1 MLPARVPVESQRCNF
16 TIKTLHIFCLPIVLH
31 FARVRVALATGGYP
45 PFERLRRSRPYD
57 IQRNTTV
64 SILASSLAL
73 GSADYTWR
81 RNALCR
87 DTDPELF
94 FPVGTTGQALLQIS
108 RAKEV
113 CCECPVKFDCLDF
126 AMETNQDTG
135 IWGGTS
141 EEERRQMRR
150 EIAARA
156 RAARIA
162 ANNGSASHVRPEVAS
177 SNHLL
182 GEEHEDQ

>member
-1 MLPARVPVESQRCNF
+1 M
-16 TIKTLHIFCLPIVLH
+16 
-31 FARVRVALATGGYP
+31 RVALVTGGLP
-45 PFERLRRSRPYD
+45 PFELLRRLRPHD

-81 RNALCR
+81 RSALCR

-94 FPVGTTGQALLQIS
+94 FPIGTTGQALLQIS

-113 CCECPVKFDCLDF
+113 CCECPVKFECLDF

-150 EIAARA
+150 DLAARA

-162 ANNGSASHVRPEVAS
+162 AGHNAASNGIAAGHNAATNGMAAGHNAMMPSPLPV
-177 SNHLL
+177 
-182 GEEHEDQ
+182 EEPVDL

>member
-1 MLPARVPVESQRCNF
+1 MVV
-16 TIKTLHIFCLPIVLH
+16 HHH
-31 FARVRVALATGGYP
+31 FEWPR
-45 PFERLRRSRPYD
+45 RLRRLD

-64 SILASSLAL
+64 SILASSLDL
-73 GSADYTWR
+73 GGADYTWR
-81 RNALCR
+81 RSALCR

-94 FPVGTTGQALLQIS
+94 FPIGTTGQALLQIS

-113 CCECPVKFDCLDF
+113 CCECPVKFECLDF

-150 EIAARA
+150 EAAARA
-156 RAARIA
+156 RAARISTNNSGPGDVVA
-162 ANNGSASHVRPEVAS
+162 ASPLPA
-177 SNHLL
+177 
-182 GEEHEDQ
+182 EELADQ

>member
-1 MLPARVPVESQRCNF
+1 MLAAGGPP
-16 TIKTLHIFCLPIVLH
+16 PILYGLG
-31 FARVRVALATGGYP
+31 ACAP
-45 PFERLRRSRPYD
+45 ND
-57 IQRNTTV
+57 IQRNTNV

-81 RNALCR
+81 RSALCR

-94 FPVGTTGQALLQIS
+94 FPIGTTGQALLQIS
-108 RAKEV
+108 RAKDV
-113 CCECPVKFDCLDF
+113 CCECPVKVDCLDF

-150 EIAARA
+150 DAAARA
-156 RAARIA
+156 RAAK
-162 ANNGSASHVRPEVAS
+162 VAS
-177 SNHLL
+177 NGVATQNGVIHPQVAA
-182 GEEHEDQ
+182 EPVDQ